1 MKIEPKL
8 YYKITPYPLGGEYE
22 LHFQLLSQF
31 NPDGDELGDVV
42 TITEKNLNQQLGDYS
57 KDDAL
62 FVFNKDEF
70 ITLSDHTARLRSSLK
85 KYQKEG
91 RDSEYYVTE
100 EYVKKLEYR
109 RHKYIDWFLN
119 EGYSVPASLKYREKT
134 KTEHYFEEFAR
145 FWNDDNSTPSEVKK
159 VLNDKMRWANPS
171 AYLKKAKE
179 KFDITTKKL
188 KTHPGFSWVDPK
200 GTAKD

>member
-31 NPDGDELGDVV
+31 NPDGDELEDVV

-57 KDDAL
+57 KDDVL

-85 KYQKEG
+85 QSKEE
-91 RDSEYYVTE
+91 RDSEYYQR
-100 EYVKKLEYR
+100 KQHQRSSCRKS
-109 RHKYIDWFLN
+109 N
-119 EGYSVPASLKYREKT
+119 
-134 KTEHYFEEFAR
+134 
-145 FWNDDNSTPSEVKK
+145 
-159 VLNDKMRWANPS
+159 
-171 AYLKKAKE
+171 
-179 KFDITTKKL
+179 
-188 KTHPGFSWVDPK
+188 
-200 GTAKD
+200 